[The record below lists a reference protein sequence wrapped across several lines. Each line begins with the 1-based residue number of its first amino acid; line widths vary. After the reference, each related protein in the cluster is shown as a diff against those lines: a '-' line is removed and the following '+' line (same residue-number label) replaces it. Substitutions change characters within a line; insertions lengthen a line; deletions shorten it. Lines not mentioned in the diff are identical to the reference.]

1 MTSATV
7 ENVREAS
14 NLKAGEI
21 VRFVMERV
29 TSGDWPS
36 GHRIPPE
43 KLLIAQFSAA
53 RNTVRKA
60 LAKLEKDGVI
70 DRHVGRGTFI
80 RGEERRAESDIGAL
94 IGDASPAEIN
104 ELRVL
109 LEPAVAE
116 IAVAR
121 ATETEIRDAR
131 NCLQNTLT
139 ARTEEEY
146 ERWEAELHLVIISAA
161 KNSIL
166 TRFYRSIHDARKKSA
181 WKDIKRRSLD
191 EDRRA
196 QYEAHHAAMVEAFA
210 NRDAIA
216 LHRAL
221 RQHLKSVSHNMMNP
235 VNLDL

>member
-1 MTSATV
+1 MQV
-7 ENVREAS
+7 ENIREAS

-29 TSGDWPS
+29 SSGDWPS
-36 GHRIPPE
+36 GHRVPPE
-43 KLLIAQFSAA
+43 KILISQFSAA

-60 LAKLEKDGVI
+60 LARLEKDGVI
-70 DRHVGRGTFI
+70 HRHVGRGTFI
-80 RGEERRAESDIGAL
+80 RGEEGSSDADIGAQ

-121 ATETEIRDAR
+121 ATETEIRDAQ
-131 NCLQNTLT
+131 NCLTNTMS
-139 ARTEEEY
+139 ARTDEEY

-166 TRFYRSIHDARKKSA
+166 TRFYRSIHDARKKAA
-181 WKDIKRRSLD
+181 WKEIKRRSLD
-191 EDRRA
+191 ETRRA
-196 QYEAHHAAMVEAFA
+196 QYEADHAAMVEAFA
-210 NRDAIA
+210 SRDAV
-216 LHRAL
+216 AL
-221 RQHLKSVSHNMMNP
+221 RRSLHAHLRGVSHNMMNP
-235 VNLDL
+235 VNQDP